1 MFNLI
6 TSSLI
11 SALIG
16 LCLPYIFAVFKYS
29 IRRCS
34 KSNLCGEWFSYSFLM
49 ENNSPQLVGG
59 KVKISKGVF
68 SLYKTLWVE
77 NGLKYKG
84 QLQMENNHL
93 ILVQKTNSEIRT
105 ETSCIRIDCSHY
117 SNYNC
122 LHGFWLSYD
131 SDNYICC
138 GPIILSKE
146 KLPSDTARG
155 ELQLFTQAYDNL
167 IMRVE
172 NQYNGQACEKK
183 SVN

>member
-1 MFNLI
+1 MFDLI
-6 TSSLI
+6 ISSLI

-16 LCLPYIFAVFKYS
+16 LCLPYIFAASKCL
-29 IRRCS
+29 IKRCS
-34 KSNLCGEWFSYSFLM
+34 KNNLCGEWFSYSLLM
-49 ENNSPQLVGG
+49 ENNVPKLVDG

-84 QLQMENNHL
+84 QLQIENNHL
-93 ILVQKTNSEIRT
+93 ILLQQTNNEFRT

-122 LHGFWLSYD
+122 WHGFWLSYD

-146 KLPSDTARG
+146 KLPLDTASD

-172 NQYNGQACEKK
+172 KLNDGQKK
-183 SVN
+183 SAISS